1 MGDINYIAFL
11 RGINISGK
19 NKIAMAELKTEFE
32 QMNFA
37 NVSTYLNSGNV
48 LFSSK
53 WSSIK
58 KIKSA
63 VQKMIAQKFALE
75 IPVHIIESKTLSDIL
90 AHAPAWWGTGD
101 KEKYDNLIFILTDD
115 SPADISDLLGAP
127 SENLEAAQ
135 IYGDVIFWTF
145 ARAKYQKC
153 NWWKRTASP
162 GIAEKLTIRT
172 ANTLKKL
179 CEFR

>member
-1 MGDINYIAFL
+1 MSEINYIAFL
-11 RGINISGK
+11 RGININGK
-19 NKIAMAELKTEFE
+19 NKIAMAKLKTEFE

-48 LFSSK
+48 LFSSSG
-53 WSSIK
+53 SSIK

-63 VQKMIAQKFALE
+63 IQKMIAQKFALE
-75 IPVHIIESKTLSDIL
+75 IPVHVIESKTLSDII

-115 SPADISDLLGAP
+115 TPDEIANLLGAP
-127 SENLEAAQ
+127 SENLETTQ

-145 ARAKYQKC
+145 DRTKYQKC
-153 NWWKRTASP
+153 NWWKRTASA
-162 GIAEKLTIRT
+162 GITEKITIRT

-179 CEFR
+179 L

>member
-1 MGDINYIAFL
+1 MNNTNYIAFL

-32 QMNFA
+32 QLNFT

-48 LFSSK
+48 LFSSS

-63 VQKMIAQKFALE
+63 IEKMIAEKFALE
-75 IPVHIIESKTLSDIL
+75 IPVHVIESKTLSDIL
-90 AHAPAWWGTGD
+90 AHAPAWWSTGD
-101 KEKYDNLIFILTDD
+101 KDKYDNLIFILAGD
-115 SPADISDLLGAP
+115 SPADISNLIGAP
-127 SENLEAAQ
+127 SENLETTQ

-145 ARAKYQKC
+145 DRAKYRKC
-153 NWWKRTASP
+153 NWWKRTASA
-162 GIAEKLTIRT
+162 GITEKLTIRT

-179 CEFR
+179 CAN